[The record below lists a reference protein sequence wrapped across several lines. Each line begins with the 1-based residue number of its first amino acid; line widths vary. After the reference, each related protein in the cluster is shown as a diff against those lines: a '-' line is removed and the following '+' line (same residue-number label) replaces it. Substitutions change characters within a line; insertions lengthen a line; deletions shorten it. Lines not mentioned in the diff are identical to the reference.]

1 MPNIGIAKQGHKLN
15 CPHDMQLK
23 IARLEDKIVALE
35 GQLGGVSGHVESLSA
50 EPAVDLA
57 GIAAWDDDEDPAE
70 HVIVE
75 QTPTGAVTIPRIPNP
90 CDETEDDEDDYPTV
104 R

>member
-1 MPNIGIAKQGHKLN
+1 MPNIAIAKQGHKLN
-15 CPHDMQLK
+15 CPHDLQLK
-23 IARLEDKIVALE
+23 IARLEEKIVSLE

-57 GIAAWDDDEDPAE
+57 GVAAWDDDEDEAE

-75 QTPTGAVTIPRIPNP
+75 QTPTGAVTIPRIPSP
-90 CDETEDDEDDYPTV
+90 YDDDEV
-104 R
+104 ESLR